1 MSVHAGARAGISRPE
16 RASPFASGRLPVQLT
31 PSYRHLVAASPQ
43 TRSALIDSL
52 APALALSSSR
62 LAPPPTPW
70 RSIVIHA
77 AVLVAW
83 LLLFGVAF
91 VRAGALAWA
100 VGIAYIAYDTVLQ
113 MFVAWQSWRLLQP
126 AGPHASAENAAG
138 GGRRSLGVVIAAH
151 NEATA
156 LPATLAALFAQSEPA
171 DDIVV
176 ADDGSFDATSSL
188 LEGRYGLVEP
198 AMGEVSEPSALH
210 AGLRWLRLPHGGKAR
225 ALNAAIVRMS
235 NEIVLTVDADTLL
248 EPHAIAAVQR
258 AFAAEAELAGIT
270 GVIVPVCAPT
280 VSGRILEWF
289 QTYEYIR
296 NYLSRY
302 AWMQVEGL
310 LLISGAFAGLRRQS
324 LLDVGGF
331 DAACL
336 VEDYELI
343 HRMRRHAAQHGLD
356 WRFRVLGDA
365 QARTEAPSSIGAF
378 LRQRRRWF
386 GGFLQTQ
393 WWYRAMV
400 GDKRL
405 GRLGTSM
412 LPVKAI
418 DTLQPLYGLTA
429 FALLVFYAATSRLDI
444 VAPVAAVI
452 GGKIAIDLAFHAW
465 SVHLYRRW
473 LGDATTA
480 SFGWALVAALA
491 EPFTFQLLRHTGAAL
506 GWVAF
511 LTGQKRW
518 GRQRRFG
525 LDAER
530 GADSSGREELP

>member
-1 MSVHAGARAGISRPE
+1 MTH
-16 RASPFASGRLPVQLT
+16 
-31 PSYRHLVAASPQ
+31 
-43 TRSALIDSL
+43 SL

-70 RSIVIHA
+70 RSTAIHA

-91 VRAGALAWA
+91 VRAGVLAWA

-113 MFVAWQSWRLLQP
+113 IFVAWQSWRLLQP
-126 AGPHASAENAAG
+126 AAPAAHPATVQ
-138 GGRRSLGVVIAAH
+138 RRSLGVVIAAH
-151 NEATA
+151 DEATA
-156 LPATLAALFAQSEPA
+156 LPATLAALFAQSEAA
-171 DDIVV
+171 DVIVI
-176 ADDGSFDATSSL
+176 ADDGSSDATARL
-188 LEGRYGLVEP
+188 LEGRYGLMQP
-198 AMGEVSEPSALH
+198 AIGELSEPSRLH
-210 AGLRWLRLPHGGKAR
+210 PGLRWLRLPHGGKAR
-225 ALNAAIVRMS
+225 ALNAAILRMS
-235 NEIVLTVDADTLL
+235 SEIVLTVDADTLL
-248 EPHAIAAVQR
+248 EPRAIAAVQR
-258 AFAAEAELAGIT
+258 AFATEAELAGIT

-280 VSGRILEWF
+280 FSGRILEWF

-310 LLISGAFAGLRRQS
+310 LLISGAFAGFRRQA

-343 HRMRRHAAQHGLD
+343 HRMRRHASRHGFD

-444 VAPVAAVI
+444 VAPVATII
-452 GGKIAIDLAFHAW
+452 GGKIAVDLAFHLW

-473 LGDATTA
+473 LGEATTA

-491 EPFTFQLLRHTGAAL
+491 EPFSFQLLRHTGAAL

-525 LDAER
+525 LDADR
-530 GADSSGREELP
+530 GVASSGREERP